1 MCKILTHF
9 WKHIL
14 ESASLCH
21 SFFKL
26 DPNFGTLSF
35 IFSAQCMLPYY
46 TTTIIKM
53 RRNSIHHSVK
63 TCMYSLSFYSN
74 SDGSEPRPGLGFFS
88 GLRLEFK
95 GRVQSSDSTQA
106 QTQLFEKGL
115 ENCSFYIIEIRGPSK
130 LRLLA

>member
-1 MCKILTHF
+1 M
-9 WKHIL
+9 L
-14 ESASLCH
+14 ESASPYH
-21 SFFKL
+21 SFFFKL

-35 IFSAQCMLPYY
+35 IFSAQCMLLYYY

-74 SDGSEPRPGLGFFS
+74 SDGSEPRPGLGIFS

-106 QTQLFEKGL
+106 QTQLFKK
-115 ENCSFYIIEIRGPSK
+115 GPSK
-130 LRLLA
+130 LRLLARPQTRLTRFRLGLGSIF

>member
-1 MCKILTHF
+1 MCKIVTHF
-9 WKHIL
+9 WNQIL
-14 ESASLCH
+14 ESASPYH

-63 TCMYSLSFYSN
+63 TCMYSLSFYYN
-74 SDGSEPRPGLGFFS
+74 SDGSEPRPGLGIFS

-95 GRVQSSDSTQA
+95 GRVQSSDSTKA